1 MSTETRQ
8 SNAPTSTYRLQ
19 ITSELTLQ
27 RAARLVGYL
36 RELGVGAIYVSP
48 LLKATD
54 GSMHGYDVVDHSQ
67 IDPSR
72 GGPDG
77 FAELAK
83 ASADAGLALV
93 VDIVPNHMGVADA
106 AQNGVWWEFLR
117 MGRESPAARWY
128 DVDYEVADG
137 KVLLPVLGDGFD
149 LDRQLRLYVDNSS
162 DEPRYELHYYQHR
175 FPVAPGTYTE
185 GDTARRVHERQHY
198 RLVNYRRADT
208 DQNYRRFFAVTTLA
222 GLRVEDPSVFDAT
235 HAEILRWLRD
245 YGVTGIR
252 VDHPDGLTDPGD
264 YLETL
269 AAQARG
275 AWITVE
281 KITEPGEHLPSSWP
295 VAGTT
300 GYDVLAEVNTLL
312 YDEDA
317 SEKMTRIY
325 RDVTADERDWEQH
338 IAEGKR
344 LIATTILQ
352 AEIHRVARAVPGV
365 EYAVDALT
373 ELAVAFD
380 VYRSYLPLGRE
391 RLARAAR
398 VAAVRRPELAQ
409 AIEALQPWLSDPQT
423 EACARFQ
430 QATGAIMAK
439 GVEDTAYYRYSR
451 AIGLNEV
458 GGNPGT
464 FGLSLDDFH
473 AAQRE
478 RLQRAPYSM
487 TTLSTHDT
495 KRGEDVRAR
504 LAVIPELGDSWAEV
518 ASRLAALVPIPNR
531 AFGYLLWQTFAATG
545 LIERDRMH
553 AYAEKAMRE
562 AADGTGWIDPDADFE
577 RAVHAAVDAAYD
589 DPTVRAIIEDF
600 AARLVPYGLSNSLSQ
615 KLIQLTI
622 PGVPDVYQGSELG
635 EDSLVDPD
643 NRRPVDFEAHAE
655 ALRAVSSGGAL
666 PTLDE
671 SGLVKIWVTSR
682 ALRARRDLPNLF
694 HTYRPMYA
702 DGPGRDHL
710 VAFDRGGAITVAT
723 RLPVA
728 LGDKW
733 ASSTLTLPAAQ
744 YIDAMT
750 GLRYEGTI
758 RVADL
763 LDRYPV
769 ALLLRRE
776 GGA

>member
-1 MSTETRQ
+1 MSSEDRQ
-8 SNAPTSTYRLQ
+8 TNAPTSTYRLQ
-19 ITSELTLQ
+19 ITSDFTLQ
-27 RAARLVGYL
+27 HAAEIVGYV
-36 RELGVGAIYVSP
+36 RDLGVGAIYVSP

-77 FAELAK
+77 FAQLAK
-83 ASADAGLALV
+83 ASAEAGLALV

-106 AQNGVWWEFLR
+106 AQNGIWWEFLR
-117 MGRESPAARWY
+117 LGRESPAARWF

-137 KVLLPVLGDGFD
+137 KVLLPVLGDDFD
-149 LDRQLRLYVDNSS
+149 PARQLRLFVDDNA
-162 DEPRYELHYYQHR
+162 DDPRYELHYYQHR
-175 FPVAPGTYTE
+175 FPVAPGTYAG
-185 GDTARRVHERQHY
+185 GDSAATVHDRQHY

-208 DQNYRRFFAVTTLA
+208 DQNYRRFFAVTALA
-222 GLRVEDPSVFDAT
+222 GLRVEDPVVFDAT
-235 HAEILRWLRD
+235 HAEILRWVRD

-252 VDHPDGLTDPGD
+252 VDHPDGLIDPGD

-269 AAQARG
+269 ARSAPDS
-275 AWITVE
+275 WITVE
-281 KITEPGEHLPSSWP
+281 KITEPGERLPTSWP

-300 GYDVLAEVNTLL
+300 GYDALAEVNAVLF
-312 YDEDA
+312 DPAAAPE
-317 SEKMTRIY
+317 MTRIY
-325 RDVTADERDWEQH
+325 QDATGDKRDWEQH
-338 IAEGKR
+338 VADGKR
-344 LIATTILQ
+344 FIATTILQ
-352 AEIHRVARAVPGV
+352 AEIQRVARATPGV

-373 ELAVAFD
+373 ELAIAFD
-380 VYRSYLPLGRE
+380 VYRSYLPLGSE

-409 AIEALQPWLSDPQT
+409 AIEALQPWLSDPST

-430 QATGAIMAK
+430 QVTGAIMAK

-451 AIGLNEV
+451 LIGLNEV
-458 GGNPGT
+458 GGDPGT
-464 FGLSLDDFH
+464 FGLSLEDFH
-473 AAQRE
+473 TAQRD

-504 LAVIPELGDSWAEV
+504 LAVLPEIAAEWAE
-518 ASRLAALVPIPNR
+518 AAARLAVLAPIPNR

-545 LIERDRMH
+545 LIERARMH

-562 AADGTGWIDPDADFE
+562 AADGTGWIDPDTDFE
-577 RAVHAAVDAAYD
+577 RAVHKAVDAAYD

-600 AARLVPYGLSNSLSQ
+600 AARLNPYGWSNSLSQ
-615 KLIQLTI
+615 KLIQLTM
-622 PGVPDVYQGSELG
+622 PGVPDVYQGSELA
-635 EDSLVDPD
+635 EASLVDPD
-643 NRRPVDFEAHAE
+643 NRRPVDFTAQAD
-655 ALRAVSSGGAL
+655 ALRTVSSGAAPPAL
-666 PTLDE
+666 DD
-671 SGLVKIWVTSR
+671 SGLAKIWVTSR
-682 ALRARRDLPNLF
+682 ALRARRDLPELF
-694 HTYRPMYA
+694 RTYLPMYA
-702 DGPGRDHL
+702 DGPGRGHL

-728 LGDKW
+728 LGDGW
-733 ASSTLTLPAAQ
+733 GSSTLTLPAGQ
-744 YIDAMT
+744 YVDAMT
-750 GLRYEGTI
+750 RRPYDGTI

-763 LDRYPV
+763 LDHYPV

-776 GGA
+776 GGS